1 MQPDHLTPDPARR
14 HRQPP
19 AFGLTTGR
27 PKPNAD
33 PSLSIFLGLYLLVL
47 AFFILLVSLSTIEEM
62 KARAVM
68 ESLTATFG
76 NARPS
81 GTSTGPGE
89 GDPALLLERRLTAAF
104 ASVVHIAEIRIVKP
118 GRLLRAE
125 LPVAQVFAEEE
136 AALRPALQ
144 PLLDRVVAAMSS
156 APGGAAVAV
165 EVALAGAT
173 GTGARGG
180 QERLAAAR
188 ADGFAREL
196 LARGAPAPRLSIALA
211 PQAGDRVW
219 LTFAIDGR
227 RKPTSAAGSGAAS

>member
-1 MQPDHLTPDPARR
+1 MQPDHLTPDAARR

-19 AFGLTTGR
+19 AFGLTPAR
-27 PKPNAD
+27 AKPNAD

-68 ESLTATFG
+68 DSLTATFG

-81 GTSTGPGE
+81 GTSAGPGE

-104 ASVVHIAEIRIVKP
+104 ASAVHIAEIRIVKP

-156 APGGAAVAV
+156 APGGASAAV
-165 EVALAGAT
+165 EVALAGAAE
-173 GTGARGG
+173 ARGG

-196 LARGAPAPRLSIALA
+196 LARGAPAQRLSIALA

-219 LTFAIDGR
+219 LTFTIDGR
-227 RKPTSAAGSGAAS
+227 KQPTPAAGSGAAS

>member
-1 MQPDHLTPDPARR
+1 MQPDHFIPDAARR

-19 AFGLTTGR
+19 ALGLATAR
-27 PKPNAD
+27 PRSNAD

-76 NARPS
+76 DARPS
-81 GTSTGPGE
+81 GTSAGPGE
-89 GDPALLLERRLTAAF
+89 GDPALVLERRLTAAF

-125 LPVAQVFAEEE
+125 LPAAVVFADEA

-144 PLLDRVVAAMSS
+144 PLLDRVVAAMSG
-156 APGGAAVAV
+156 APGGATVAV
-165 EVALAGAT
+165 EVALAAAAGAEA
-173 GTGARGG
+173 GP
-180 QERLAAAR
+180 ERFAAAR
-188 ADGFAREL
+188 ADAFAREL
-196 LARGAPAPRLSIALA
+196 LARGAPAQRLSIALA
-211 PQAGDRVW
+211 PQAGDQVW
-219 LTFAIDGR
+219 LTFSIDGR
-227 RKPTSAAGSGAAS
+227 KQSEPAAGSGGAS

>member
-1 MQPDHLTPDPARR
+1 MQPDHFDRDAPRR

-19 AFGLTTGR
+19 AFGLSTPR
-27 PKPNAD
+27 PRAD
-33 PSLSIFLGLYLLVL
+33 AAPSLSIFLGLYLLVL

-76 NARPS
+76 DAKPS
-81 GTSTGPGE
+81 GTSAGPGE

-104 ASVVHIAEIRIVKP
+104 ASVVHIAEIKIVKP

-125 LPVAQVFAEEE
+125 LPVAQVFAEEDV
-136 AALRPALQ
+136 ALRPVLQ

-156 APGGAAVAV
+156 APGGASVAL
-165 EVALAGAT
+165 EVALAGAAE
-173 GTGARGG
+173 GRAG

-188 ADGFAREL
+188 ADAVAREL
-196 LARGAPAPRLSIALA
+196 LARGAPGGRLSIALA
-211 PQAGDRVW
+211 PPAGDRIW
-219 LTFAIDGR
+219 LTFTIDGR
-227 RKPTSAAGSGAAS
+227 RQPAAAAGGGAS